1 MAQKLNWHYLKNT
14 KELANKAAELI
25 VKSAE
30 QAISARGLFKLVLAG
45 GSTPENAY
53 RLLINSKTDWD
64 KWHIYYGDERCLPA
78 EDKDRNSKMATEVFL
93 KHTPIP
99 ETQIHPIPAE
109 LGGEQA
115 ARDYQLLIEQ
125 VLPFDLVLLGMGED
139 GHTASLFPG
148 HQHDQN
154 ELVHAVFNAPKPPPN
169 RVSLSA
175 KALSCS
181 EQVIF
186 LISTNN
192 KQQALED
199 WQKGKA
205 LPVAMIAPKNPIEIL
220 LAGSK

>member
-93 KHTPIP
+93 KHTSIP

-115 ARDYQLLIEQ
+115 ARDYQLLIEP

-154 ELVHAVFNAPKPPPN
+154 EQVHAVFNAPKPPPN
-169 RVSLSA
+169 RISLSA

-186 LISTNN
+186 LISANN